1 VYFTCPGDSS
11 SKIYNYGFCLGKDGV
26 TEEWLNSKAK
36 TAKKFGTVFYRGKS
50 DGDLDL
56 SGLPVK
62 SAENIKIALDKHVLI
77 VSLGAKLNLNYS
89 YLTTI
94 KQKRPNFCRC
104 NKFVSLHIGKPS
116 F

>member
-1 VYFTCPGDSS
+1 MNDFKPRVALIMRSDDV
-11 SKIYNYGFCLGKDGV
+11 I
-26 TEEWLNSKAK
+26 E
-36 TAKKFGTVFYRGKS
+36 KF
-50 DGDLDL
+50 
-56 SGLPVK
+56 
-62 SAENIKIALDKHVLI
+62 
-77 VSLGAKLNLNYS
+77 NLNYS